1 MAERAVGRVSGG
13 SSEHGSSCM
22 DRVACA
28 ELHGLSMEH
37 EWSMSSKSGG
47 DRARNLSWSVNYDVM
62 LRVIT
67 IVI

>member
-1 MAERAVGRVSGG
+1 
-13 SSEHGSSCM
+13 M
-22 DRVACA
+22 DRAA
-28 ELHGLSMEH
+28 WTELHGLSCMDCVSMEH

>member
-1 MAERAVGRVSGG
+1 MN
-13 SSEHGSSCM
+13 
-22 DRVACA
+22 RVACA